1 MRHMTR
7 YDAIVIGSGPNGLSA
22 AITLA
27 EHRRAVLVL
36 EASPY
41 LGGAVATKELT
52 LPGFRHDVF
61 SAVYPAGAASPVFAR
76 LPLARYGLR
85 WIEPPVAMAHPFRDG
100 RAAALYR
107 DLNRTVDALDR
118 LTPGDGQAWRAFIT
132 PYLEHGAA
140 IRQTLLGGFPPLAGG
155 LRLLAGLRGDGTLE
169 FARLL
174 LLSAETF
181 AAERFRGDAA
191 PAWLYGTAMH
201 ADVPPWE
208 AGSAIAAFYLLFLGH
223 LVGWPSPEGGAGSL
237 AAALIAHLAHLGGR
251 TQANTAVARITVEHG
266 RVSGVNTE
274 AGETIHAP
282 IVIADLTP
290 HGLIRLAGH
299 ALPAAY
305 TARLAR
311 FRYGPP
317 TFKVDWA
324 LDGPVPWAAE
334 AARSAGTVHVGGSTT
349 DLTTALT
356 EQRAGILP
364 DRPFLLFGQQS
375 LADPTRAPAGK
386 QTAWAYTHV
395 PDTINWD
402 RETERF
408 TERIE
413 ARIEQF
419 APGFRDRIMA
429 RHVIT
434 PPGFMER
441 NRNLIAG
448 DVGGGS
454 SALDQL
460 IFRPI
465 PSLSPYRT
473 PVRGLYLGSAS
484 TFPGAGVN
492 GIAGDAAARRSLRD
506 RGNRGRTA
514 KTQRTQRTQREER

>member
-1 MRHMTR
+1 MTR
-7 YDAIVIGSGPNGLSA
+7 YDAIVIGGGPNGLSA

-27 EHRRAVLVL
+27 EHRRAVLIL
-36 EASPY
+36 DASPH
-41 LGGAVATKELT
+41 LGGAVATAELT
-52 LPGFRHDVF
+52 LPGFRHDIF

-76 LPLARYGLR
+76 MPLARYGLR
-85 WIEPPVAMAHPFRDG
+85 WVEPPIAMAHPFLDG
-100 RAAALYR
+100 RAAILAR
-107 DLNRTVDALDR
+107 DLNQTVDALDR

-132 PYLEHGAA
+132 PYLKHGAA
-140 IRQTLLGGFPPLAGG
+140 LRQTLLSGFPPLAGG
-155 LRLLAGLRGDGTLE
+155 LRLLAGLRVDGALE

-174 LLSAETF
+174 LLSAEAS
-181 AAERFRGDAA
+181 AAERLRGDAVT
-191 PAWLYGTAMH
+191 AWLYGAAMH

-237 AAALIAHLAHLGGR
+237 AAALAGYLAHLGGE
-251 TQANTAVARITVEHG
+251 TWPNTAVARVIVVHG
-266 RVSGVNTE
+266 RVTGIITE
-274 AGETIHAP
+274 AGKTIHAP
-282 IVIADLTP
+282 IVIGDLTP

-299 ALPAAY
+299 ALPADY
-305 TARLAR
+305 ITRLAR
-311 FRYGPP
+311 FRYGPA

-324 LDGPVPWAAE
+324 LDRPVPWIAE
-334 AARSAGTVHVGGSTT
+334 MVQSAGTVHVGGATT
-349 DLTTALT
+349 DLTAALMQ
-356 EQRAGILP
+356 QRAGILP
-364 DRPFLLFGQQS
+364 DHPFLLVGQQS

-395 PDTINWD
+395 PKDINWN

-413 ARIEQF
+413 AQIERF
-419 APGFRDRIMA
+419 APGFRDRILA
-429 RHVIT
+429 RHIIT
-434 PPGFMER
+434 PPDFTRR
-441 NRNLIAG
+441 NQNLVNG

-492 GIAGDAAARRSLRD
+492 GIAGDAAARRALRD
-506 RGNRGRTA
+506 TRMRR
-514 KTQRTQRTQREER
+514 Q